1 MIVGHSLSAA
11 YYGDHGTNPAS
22 VNVKLAAQYGWNV
35 KPGSG
40 YSGVGDPKLAKDIF
54 CFQHITEECSGIC
67 APDNHSK
74 PDCYNRDGMIG
85 QRTLTLL
92 GNEIG
97 SQTALGKVWGQKLN
111 IPSGTRHELCRGVH
125 AEQNAIIQAATA
137 GVSTR
142 GATLYCTHSPCVLC
156 TKLMI
161 NSGIVEIVYC
171 HPYRDELASSLIEA
185 SEILVRE
192 MPVPDLE
199 EMVPDG
205 GSI

>member
-1 MIVGHSLSAA
+1 MS
-11 YYGDHGTNPAS
+11 
-22 VNVKLAAQYGWNV
+22 
-35 KPGSG
+35 PGVQRPS
-40 YSGVGDPKLAKDIF
+40 
-54 CFQHITEECSGIC
+54 
-67 APDNHSK
+67 
-74 PDCYNRDGMIG
+74 RDDYF
-85 QRTLTLL
+85 
-92 GNEIG
+92 
-97 SQTALGKVWGQKLN
+97 TALAFLVSERTTCLRRSVGAVLVKDGRVLSTGYNGSPKGMAHCEDIGCLRQKLN